1 MKNKKIPIAKI
12 ASPINSLEPLENI
25 ELNVIAEKILTT
37 AIPMLSHLTKPA
49 LLLPGKL
56 QAVMKAQR
64 IFLTPGNEYE
74 GVWHKDGKNENIVAV
89 VIYYY
94 RCSKGLIG
102 GDLEFVDKRPANKI
116 WVSGDCTPEDYT
128 EETFKKDFEKLPKAR
143 VPVKKGTLVVFS
155 NYQMI
160 HRLLKIIQ
168 DKNVKEDPDSPD
180 KSCSRDFFLF
190 FIVDQNKPLKN
201 TNDFLEEKDYVL
213 KDNERKDL
221 RKKLFLELIE
231 PTGKFSLNN
240 DYVYSTGNG
249 SIAELGW
256 SKNNESYSDYDDEN
270 LDRLGIERIKKMNE
284 NPPLNRGVSWSLE
297 GNVKKYKKSNYEDEE
312 IIEDEEEPEEDK

>member
-1 MKNKKIPIAKI
+1 M
-12 ASPINSLEPLENI
+12 
-25 ELNVIAEKILTT
+25 
-37 AIPMLSHLTKPA
+37 
-49 LLLPGKL
+49 
-56 QAVMKAQR
+56 
-64 IFLTPGNEYE
+64 
-74 GVWHKDGKNENIVAV
+74 
-89 VIYYY
+89 
-94 RCSKGLIG
+94 
-102 GDLEFVDKRPANKI
+102 
-116 WVSGDCTPEDYT
+116 
-128 EETFKKDFEKLPKAR
+128 
-143 VPVKKGTLVVFS
+143 
-155 NYQMI
+155 
-160 HRLLKIIQ
+160 
-168 DKNVKEDPDSPD
+168 
-180 KSCSRDFFLF
+180 
-190 FIVDQNKPLKN
+190 
-201 TNDFLEEKDYVL
+201 EEKDYVL